1 MKTILAV
8 LALTLSTS
16 ALAGNTYDY
25 NQSYNKSDYNN
36 PSATPYAGQSQI
48 LLDNRGGTLYDGN
61 GQTYRRNEPSS
72 TSILDEQLD
81 RQSRDMDRRETKRR
95 IGY

>member
-8 LALTLSTS
+8 LALALSSS
-16 ALAGNTYDY
+16 AYADYTYDY
-25 NQSYNKSDYNN
+25 NKSYNKSDYNN
-36 PSATPYAGQSQI
+36 PYATPYAGKSQI

-61 GQTYRRNEPSS
+61 RSTYRRYEPSS

-81 RQSRDMDRRETKRR
+81 RQSRDMDRRRGR
-95 IGY
+95 